1 MNWTTR
7 NLFQKVTRK
16 KPFDSTPILE
26 KVEQNTI
33 EKSESVSSMNN
44 VLTPKSDDG
53 MTLSIGDESNNIEI
67 ENDFGT
73 NKADIHMTNP
83 DNNSAMLEKIDQSKV
98 FVENRLKALDG
109 TFYIG
114 DTAID
119 NDLDKIDCIISDD
132 DTPINEGDDT
142 PINEGDDTPI
152 NEVNDTPIDEVD
164 DTPID
169 EVDDTPIDEV
179 DDTEDEVEIYSNADL
194 NSISSSE
201 VEMEDNENIRE
212 KIDLILKQLFTMA
225 YDTIQ
230 SMLKLIW

>member
-98 FVENRLKALDG
+98 FVENRLKALNS

-132 DTPINEGDDT
+132 DTPINEG
-142 PINEGDDTPI
+142 
-152 NEVNDTPIDEVD
+152 
-164 DTPID
+164 
-169 EVDDTPIDEV
+169 DDTPIDEV

>member
-132 DTPINEGDDT
+132 DTPINEVDDTPINEVDDTPINEVDDT

-152 NEVNDTPIDEVD
+152 NEG
-164 DTPID
+164 
-169 EVDDTPIDEV
+169 

>member
-98 FVENRLKALDG
+98 FVENRLKALNS

-142 PINEGDDTPI
+142 PINEG
-152 NEVNDTPIDEVD
+152 D

>member
-142 PINEGDDTPI
+142 PINE
-152 NEVNDTPIDEVD
+152 VN
-164 DTPID
+164 
-169 EVDDTPIDEV
+169 DTPIDEV